1 MALTGFRKIENEA
14 GYPCYIDEAT
24 GRQQNDHPEFCKIME
39 SLEEYNGIK
48 YSAYRI
54 AFKVFALQRQLRVPA
69 LRISSGV
76 FARHQLSLSETSLSL
91 DTGELEA
98 VLADIYFAAEKE
110 GLFTGD
116 VDLAVDLLINLLLN
130 VYDKDRKEPIRV
142 LAAKTLLIILSEESV
157 SDKWA
162 ALANCC
168 ADHNGCVSP
177 RRLAAL
183 LSNVAALP
191 ELLGDPCEQIQSD
204 IDSCFDKSAGML
216 GAPAR
221 SVATWGASCAR
232 VTWLGVS
239 ARVRASRNSSC
250 VSAACAKCQE
260 PLIQVLKFKCS
271 KCCDTYFCEK
281 CYLYDKDLTTVSG
294 HKNTHLVHEIID
306 GETKPQECLSFIKT
320 MRRFFFCTKTRKKTK
335 KKTTKKAISMT
346 KEKETVK
353 KERPAM
359 FTSTVGKASGHVN
372 NNPASM
378 LQDIIVQLETQN
390 KALEELSNQLQ
401 NTKEPEEGLR
411 VKVDAH
417 WSQISKQI
425 NRLKILKENLSS
437 NTTLPTAEPEHPQA
451 FDLFSPIPTLEQS
464 DKRSKL
470 SQAPR
475 VLSLDSG
482 NFSVMSKQQE
492 PLVTVSGDALKPVM
506 VHKSDSISTVS
517 IKDISSWY
525 NGSKLSQAPR
535 VLSLDSGNFSVMSK
549 QEPLVTVSGNALKPV
564 KVHKSDSI
572 STVSI
577 KDISSW
583 YNETE
588 HASKQIADC
597 TSQSISATEQKY
609 AADIRSVETSNDKM
623 KELNADL
630 DTVLDRLQ
638 QILTNN
644 FAMDESSFD
653 NNQLRETANEM
664 EGLLGTLIRGVE
676 QRATLN
682 ATKGLV

>member
-1 MALTGFRKIENEA
+1 MALSGFRKIENEA
-14 GYPCYIDEAT
+14 GYPCYIDEST

-54 AFKVFALQRQLRVPA
+54 AFKMFALQRQLRVPA

-142 LAAKTLLIILSEESV
+142 LAAKTLLVILSEESV

-221 SVATWGASCAR
+221 AVAAWGAGCAR
-232 VTWLGVS
+232 AGWLAAS

-250 VSAACAKCQE
+250 VSAACAKCRE

-320 MRRFFFCTKTRKKTK
+320 MRRFFFCTKTRKKAK
-335 KKTTKKAISMT
+335 KKTTKKATSMS
-346 KEKETVK
+346 KEKEIVK

-437 NTTLPTAEPEHPQA
+437 NTTLPTAEPAHPQA

-482 NFSVMSKQQE
+482 NFSVMSKQE

-517 IKDISSWY
+517 MKDIS
-525 NGSKLSQAPR
+525 N
-535 VLSLDSGNFSVMSK
+535 
-549 QEPLVTVSGNALKPV
+549 
-564 KVHKSDSI
+564 
-572 STVSI
+572 
-577 KDISSW
+577 W

-588 HASKQIADC
+588 HGSKQIADC